1 MKKQSN
7 DVYTTAEFIPV
18 YDLLQ
23 NWDKKTINM
32 NHLRFERISFSNS
45 TIICYEIFTELDVQM
60 GSIVVHPFSFKYVY
74 DPSSTQRIQL
84 TDVLLDEISKF
95 IKTLILIDH
104 IKASRESEIESKKT
118 YQSKSNRNKFN
129 KSVPGIYPPI
139 DSASSGMGDCIY
151 PSLPPFKRRLKD
163 YD

>member
-1 MKKQSN
+1 MKKLSN

-23 NWDKKTINM
+23 NWDKKTINTH
-32 NHLRFERISFSNS
+32 HLRFERISFSNS

-60 GSIVVHPFSFKYVY
+60 GSIVVHPFSYKYY
-74 DPSSTQRIQL
+74 DPSGAQRSQL
-84 TDVLLDEISKF
+84 TDAILDEISNF
-95 IKTLILIDH
+95 IKTLILIEH
-104 IKASRESEIESKKT
+104 IKVSRESELKSKKI
-118 YQSKSNRNKFN
+118 YQSRSSKNNVN
-129 KSVPGIYPPI
+129 NSVPGISPPI
-139 DSASSGMGDCIY
+139 DSASSGMGDCTY